1 VKNLHEL
8 FKTFY
13 NFTEDKLFR
22 HVYHP
27 VKEMKAVPYIH
38 SICVEKQFQHDIFLM
53 LAHVT
58 ESQSLI
64 VHCFSIQYV

>member
-1 VKNLHEL
+1 MSCLK
-8 FKTFY
+8 Y
-13 NFTEDKLFR
+13 FTEDKLFR

-27 VKEMKAVPYIH
+27 VQEMKVLPYIH
-38 SICVEKQFQHDIFLM
+38 AICVEKQFQHDIFIM

-64 VHCFSIQYV
+64 VHCFSV